1 MPQDRQKY
9 HCKNRIAAPTSQS
22 FAYGPGIRSLG
33 CLISLSGSCR
43 LTQTIH
49 CCHLSKTAF
58 DSSELALLDGF
69 GNKYNLCPFSGL
81 LLHLK
86 ARHPPIVLAKIY
98 TASNIK
104 LVLVRLCTFDSITII
119 TSEDRLSII
128 DYLF

>member
-69 GNKYNLCPFSGL
+69 GNKCNLCPFSDL

-86 ARHPPIVLAKIY
+86 TQHSPIVLAKIY
-98 TASNIK
+98 TQKHQTSNIRQHGAARTENS
-104 LVLVRLCTFDSITII
+104 LFFVMQ
-119 TSEDRLSII
+119 DRDMIG
-128 DYLF
+128 